1 MNICQICISDGWG
14 GAETVVYELARHL
27 RDKGENVS
35 IILNHEIEKFY
46 SDLENVKLFDIGCL
60 YPPDS
65 KIPHVIKNNQKRD
78 FLTQFLRLVYYY
90 LDEWL
95 LYRHY
100 KSIKDDLMKFL
111 LENQIDIVHSHIFN
125 AAILVSVLNRLESP
139 KIITVHGEAWFRGAT
154 PVHPLVRPLV
164 KWEARKYKQALAK
177 MDRVIGVSDFIID
190 AWEEQGVKFK
200 NKPTVIY
207 NGINIADNNN
217 ISSLKVDLK
226 GKFNLLFPG
235 GARWAKGGDLLIAAL
250 AEVKPEIPDFHLYI
264 AGNVPRGSLLRKMV
278 NDLGLESNVTFSGF
292 LIKGEYQ
299 KLLNSVDIFTLPS
312 RSEGFPVAILEA
324 MALGKPVIA
333 SSRGGISEMVQDG
346 RNGVLVEPSS
356 GQIANAILYLLGNA
370 DIRREI
376 SRNNLQD
383 VARFD
388 WNLII
393 DRYIDTYR
401 QVLKEEK

>member
-1 MNICQICISDGWG
+1 
-14 GAETVVYELARHL
+14 
-27 RDKGENVS
+27 
-35 IILNHEIEKFY
+35 
-46 SDLENVKLFDIGCL
+46 
-60 YPPDS
+60 
-65 KIPHVIKNNQKRD
+65 
-78 FLTQFLRLVYYY
+78 
-90 LDEWL
+90 
-95 LYRHY
+95 
-100 KSIKDDLMKFL
+100 
-111 LENQIDIVHSHIFN
+111 
-125 AAILVSVLNRLESP
+125 
-139 KIITVHGEAWFRGAT
+139 
-154 PVHPLVRPLV
+154 
-164 KWEARKYKQALAK
+164 

-207 NGINIADNNN
+207 NGINIADMNNS
-217 ISSLKVDLK
+217 SSLKVDLK

-250 AEVKPEIPDFHLYI
+250 AKVKPEIPDLHLYI
-264 AGNVPRGSLLRKMV
+264 AMDVPQSSLLRKMV

-292 LIKGEYQ
+292 LLKEEYQ

-333 SSRGGISEMVQDG
+333 SSRGGIPEVVQDG
-346 RNGVLVEPSS
+346 RNGVLIEPFSR
-356 GQIANAILYLLGNA
+356 QIANAILYLHGNA

-388 WNLII
+388 WNII
-393 DRYIDTYR
+393 TDRYIDTYR
-401 QVLKEEK
+401 QVLQEEK